1 MALAG
6 ASLLKQGAVLQPF
19 CPGDKAVP
27 QSSKGNQQSLTV
39 RPLSL
44 GVPFPTQ
51 LTPLSE

>member
-19 CPGDKAVP
+19 CTGDKAVP
-27 QSSKGNQQSLTV
+27 QSPKGNQQSLTV

-44 GVPFPTQ
+44 GGTLPYTANA
-51 LTPLSE
+51 SE